1 MDGLTLARSVA
12 EIQCLAGGKIE
23 KIQQPEKDELLFVV
37 HSGGKNERLLISASP
52 ENCRVQLTEA
62 RPASPVDAP
71 IFLMLLRKYLLNARI
86 NSICQPNSDR
96 VVVIEFEALNELRDC
111 TRFFLHCEIMGKHS
125 NIILVDEN
133 GRIVDAVRRVSPSM
147 SSVRLILPKLEY
159 SAPPAQDKLD
169 PAKAA
174 AEDFLNVLSDAPR
187 PDKALSAAFF
197 GLSPSIAALLFDRC
211 TAEAKSRPVHSDAL
225 EAVSDCLAGFY
236 RNLLNARTVPCI
248 ALLPSGGRI
257 LLPFRPF
264 GLDCREFST
273 LGAAAD
279 EFYRSRAENESI
291 KRRTAAVERVISNA
305 IQRLERKIEK
315 FNLAICDEAELEKL
329 RHFGELL
336 TANLHALPPRAENAK
351 VLDYYRDPPEYIVI
365 PLDNSVSPADN
376 AQKYYKQY
384 RKGKVVRETA
394 VVQRET
400 AAAELSYLRGLHCDL
415 SNCASESDLN
425 EIRQEL
431 VEQGLIRDS
440 S

>member
-12 EIQCLAGGKIE
+12 EIQCLAGGKVE
-23 KIQQPEKDELLFVV
+23 KIQQPDKDELLFVV
-37 HSGGKNERLLISASP
+37 HSCGKNERLLISASP
-52 ENCRVQLTEA
+52 ENCRIQLTEA

-86 NSICQPNSDR
+86 NSIRQPNSDR
-96 VVVIEFEALNELRDC
+96 VVVVEFEALNELRDC

-125 NIILVDEN
+125 NIILVDGN

-159 SAPPAQDKLD
+159 SAPPTQDKLD

-211 TAEAKSRPVHSDAL
+211 AAEAKSRPVHSDAI
-225 EAVSDCLAGFY
+225 ETVSDCLAGFY
-236 RNLLNARTVPCI
+236 RDLLTARTGPCI

-305 IQRLERKIEK
+305 VQRLERKIEK

-376 AQKYYKQY
+376 AQK
-384 RKGKVVRETA
+384 
-394 VVQRET
+394 
-400 AAAELSYLRGLHCDL
+400 
-415 SNCASESDLN
+415 
-425 EIRQEL
+425 
-431 VEQGLIRDS
+431 
-440 S
+440 